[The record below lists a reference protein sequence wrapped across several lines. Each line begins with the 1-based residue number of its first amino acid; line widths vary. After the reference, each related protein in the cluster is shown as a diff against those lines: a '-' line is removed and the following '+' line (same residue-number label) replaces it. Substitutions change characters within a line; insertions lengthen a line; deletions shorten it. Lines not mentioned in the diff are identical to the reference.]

1 MKPRHLVAV
10 PVVALIVAA
19 TSLAAE
25 IKPNTVLPPLHNRL
39 LVQSELDLLPAVKRP
54 VTINTESATPAAFIE
69 ALRARTGLKIEIEGV
84 LPATPTLSGSF
95 RDAEA
100 KAVLEWL
107 SRQLGIAYRAEP
119 PNTLCIV
126 VDTPP
131 ARPAPPRPS

>member
-10 PVVALIVAA
+10 PAVALIVAA
-19 TSLAAE
+19 TSLVAE
-25 IKPNTVLPPLHNRL
+25 IKPNTVPPPPRARL

-54 VTINTESATPAAFIE
+54 VTISTESATPAAFIE
-69 ALRARTGLKIEIEGV
+69 ALSARTGLKIEVEGV
-84 LPATPTLSGSF
+84 LPATPALTGSF
-95 RDAEA
+95 RDTET

-107 SRQLGIAYRAEP
+107 SRKLKLAYRAEP

-126 VDTPP
+126 VDTPT